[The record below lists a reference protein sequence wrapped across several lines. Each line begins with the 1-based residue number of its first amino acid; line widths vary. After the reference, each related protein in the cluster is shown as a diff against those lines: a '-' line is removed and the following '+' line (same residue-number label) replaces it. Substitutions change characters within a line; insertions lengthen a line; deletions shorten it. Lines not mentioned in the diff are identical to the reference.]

1 MTRTRF
7 VEKTGA
13 MAAVMLARLM
23 DNVQDGVG
31 AAEGQFQLG
40 SHEVCVSIDPTG
52 CDVTVYDECGMAEC
66 LPNVKEA
73 VRRAMPTYTD
83 AAHAVALE
91 ADDTLAELSTRRD
104 ICRCYGWSC
113 PW

>member
-13 MAAVMLARLM
+13 MAAEMLARLT
-23 DNVQDGVG
+23 DSVRDGLG

-52 CDVTVYDECGMAEC
+52 CDVAIYDDCGMAES
-66 LPNVKEA
+66 LPNVENA
-73 VRRAMPTYTD
+73 VRRAMPTPGD
-83 AAHAVALE
+83 ALRAVELE

-104 ICRCYGWSC
+104 ICRSYGWSC